1 MNLSNIIQRYIPV
14 LILLAALLPVTAAL
28 AEDNLADIQRRIDQ
42 LQNEAAQTTDL
53 NRLMGIAAE
62 LGELSTTLQRLSGIV
77 PAIPPGRGKTPDEE
91 INREIQAINGAYE
104 RQKIAIAGYKDPDAR
119 QLVPFLS
126 ARKLHGSIEVRG
138 SNQRL
143 PSETPYNGGVLRTL
157 QYTIKED
164 FVGYLITTEYYDPKT
179 GKFTDK
185 LDYGIKTISRKIPAP
200 VFSGKECVE
209 TFSPN
214 WKACKKWE
222 PYGSYRL
229 AGGDTYPA
237 IHDWTVMGTPD
248 DDGIMIDI
256 ETPDMVFSTV
266 NNSRSRS
273 QGCFGANT
281 YVSNVDFEMD
291 IEDGKLTVQEQVGGD
306 FGGTPHCGRGSTV
319 TLNIE
324 LCPKVPRC
332 DQLEALLAKVLWAIE
347 LRDKFEAISKVAES
361 VEDLLTKV
369 NLDLNERY
377 PDLDIQDEK
386 FLKENAGGYD
396 IQTGEIVLPNL
407 CRGCATMPLCMWD
420 REGLRIHEKTHELDV
435 LANPDLKRLFTDTQY
450 QLANFTA
457 NELARAQA
465 RAWGEMDRHAYD
477 ENARYLMDIL
487 QMELSQSTGCDLPPN
502 FYVDLD
508 KALEALK

>member
-1 MNLSNIIQRYIPV
+1 MDLPNILRRYITV
-14 LILLAALLPVTAAL
+14 LLLLGALFPAPAAF
-28 AEDNLADIQRRIDQ
+28 AEDSLADIQRRIDQ

-53 NRLMGIAAE
+53 GRLMDIATE
-62 LGELSTTLQRLSGIV
+62 LGELSTQLQRLSGIV

-91 INREIQAINGAYE
+91 INLEILAINSAYE
-104 RQKIAIAGYKDPDAR
+104 RQKITFAGYRDAGAQ

-138 SNQRL
+138 SNQKL
-143 PSETPYNGGVLRTL
+143 PSETPYMGGVLKTL

-185 LDYGIKTISRKIPAP
+185 LDYGIKAISQTIHAP
-200 VFSGKECVE
+200 VFGGKECVE
-209 TFSPN
+209 TVGNN
-214 WKACKKWE
+214 WKACRKWE

-237 IHDWTVMGTPD
+237 IHDWPVMGTPE
-248 DDGIMIDI
+248 DDGIMFKV
-256 ETPDMVFSTV
+256 ETPDVIFSTV
-266 NNSRSRS
+266 NNSRSRG
-273 QGCFGANT
+273 QGCFGADI
-281 YVSNVDFEMD
+281 YLLNVDFEMD
-291 IEDGKLTVQEQVGGD
+291 IEDDKLTVQEQVGGD
-306 FGGTPHCGRGSTV
+306 FGGTPHCGKGSTV

-324 LCPKVPRC
+324 LCPKKPRC

-347 LRDKFEAISKVAES
+347 LRDKFEAKSKSAES
-361 VEDLLTKV
+361 VEDLLSKV

-396 IQTGEIVLPNL
+396 IHTGKTVLPNL

-450 QLANFTA
+450 QLENFTA
-457 NELARAQA
+457 NELAREQA
-465 RAWGEMDRHAYD
+465 KAWGEMDRHAYD

-487 QMELSQSTGCDLPPN
+487 QMELSQSTGCNLPPK

-508 KALEALK
+508 RALEALK